1 MAYECMK
8 AELDLFKEA
17 PIQTIVDHGQWIE
30 YCPLTVL
37 NQGQVIEVTID
48 GAGDENLDL
57 YNTYCYMAC
66 KICKLMVPVY
76 LKIQLWPL

>member
-1 MAYECMK
+1 MACECMK

-17 PIQTIVDHGQWIE
+17 PIQTSVDHGQWIE

-37 NQGQVIEVTID
+37 NQGQVIEVTTD

-66 KICKLMVPVY
+66 KILQADGTPFT
-76 LKIQLWPL
+76 